1 MHKLSSLKLR
11 EEFLNQIKN
20 EEKNI
25 YERMFQISVSTIFS
39 KRFISRQSKLK

>member
-25 YERMFQISVSTIFS
+25 NERMFQISVSIIFS